1 MSETL
6 FRGDTAF
13 LLTPEVIKDDP
24 FPIRGHHLW
33 EYSWLVRGRPD
44 PASGTVAL
52 TPAELVQEQTS
63 LYVAGREAASDI
75 SSFRATYYDDVIG
88 KSKEQLRL
96 FQEQKRTEFERF
108 MRLGDEYPVEIVA
121 GRKDALCKTCIFG
134 DHCTRIEGY
143 GTRAR
148 SRLAR
153 DTMGVDLFKTEALR
167 FGFVPGIDFA
177 PVIRM
182 TDFIDV
188 PREPV
193 TCLQTSMR
201 VATSIFEKS
210 TALAG
215 VINVKE

>member
-13 LLTPEVIKDDP
+13 LLTPEILKDDP
-24 FPIRGHHLW
+24 FSIRGHHLW

-44 PASGTVAL
+44 PVSGTVAM

-63 LYVAGREAASDI
+63 WYVAGRDAAVDI
-75 SSFRATYYDDVIG
+75 SPFKASYYDDVIG
-88 KSKEQLRL
+88 KSEAQLRL

-108 MRLGDEYPVEIVA
+108 TRLSDEYPVEIVA
-121 GRKDALCKTCIFG
+121 GRKDTLCNTCIFG

-148 SRLAR
+148 SRLDR
-153 DTMGVDLFKTEALR
+153 DKIGVDLFKTEALSL
-167 FGFVPGIDFA
+167 GFVPGVDFTS
-177 PVIRM
+177 VIRM
-182 TDFIDV
+182 TDFVDV

-201 VATSIFEKS
+201 VVSSLLEKS
-210 TALAG
+210 ATLAH
-215 VINVKE
+215 VIQVKE